1 VLTSRKRS
9 YISPS
14 TKKVRSLTQR
24 KRNRKLQSRK
34 LWTHKF
40 CEESR
45 LFLSSRACL
54 HKWDLSSQVCFINKE
69 PN

>member
-45 LFLSSRACL
+45 LFLSSRAYTP
-54 HKWDLSSQVCFINKE
+54 DLCG
-69 PN
+69 